1 MKTDPPQ
8 KPEAVPKLIYTKSA
22 LILLEEQFCV
32 TSKSLNFPSVDGTSK
47 YRTRSPLSL
56 SAMPG
61 IICIHNSLPGWMQ
74 DQDLGLMERGRD
86 KSRSGLESCFTS
98 LHASG
103 RVQIPS
109 VCRASD
115 DSHLNHYFRFQ
126 QQNDALALFSQV
138 CSSAYEIDFLVL
150 SVCPSY
156 CKYCALRKRK
166 SNFFYWWSEWTAIH
180 LQSICVFCT
189 IQMLPIQPVRY
200 LCSMSK

>member
-1 MKTDPPQ
+1 M
-8 KPEAVPKLIYTKSA
+8 
-22 LILLEEQFCV
+22 
-32 TSKSLNFPSVDGTSK
+32 TSKSLNFSSVDGTSK

-61 IICIHNSLPGWMQ
+61 IICIHNSLPCWMQ

-86 KSRSGLESCFTS
+86 KSRPGLESCFTS

-103 RVQIPS
+103 RVQIPN

-115 DSHLNHYFRFQ
+115 DSHLNHYFRFH
-126 QQNDALALFSQV
+126 QQNDAGSIFTSLLK
-138 CSSAYEIDFLVL
+138 CLWNRFLVL

>member
-22 LILLEEQFCV
+22 LILLEEQFCT

-47 YRTRSPLSL
+47 YRARSPLSL

-126 QQNDALALFSQV
+126 QQNDALAQFSQV
-138 CSSAYEIDFLVL
+138 CSSAYEIDFWFYLCVL
-150 SVCPSY
+150 LTANTVRSERER
-156 CKYCALRKRK
+156 AI
-166 SNFFYWWSEWTAIH
+166 FFYWWSEWTAIH

-200 LCSMSK
+200 LCSISK

>member
-156 CKYCALRKRK
+156 CKYCVLRKRK

-200 LCSMSK
+200 LCCMSK